1 MDMKKNWIC
10 HAGTSGESNLLLQ
23 FRREFELPRGGEAVV
38 RIHANQQY
46 KLYLD
51 GVLQGRGIA
60 PSCLA
65 HPYYDEYKLVCPAK
79 FCLAVVVYGM
89 GENIPLV
96 TEQNKGPTC
105 LNAEV
110 CIGGKRYVTDESWR
124 CRPDPAYFRD
134 TMSSLDPMANRI
146 SAWGGFKEI
155 YDTCLQDD
163 SWMRA
168 GYDDS
173 LWQSAQPCGRANELY
188 GSPSAAEA
196 PSPVLAET
204 LSPSVI
210 QTDANLGRA
219 QVQGEQV
226 FLYAE
231 NPGSFPAAIFDF
243 GREVVGYLTLRVR
256 GERGSSLS
264 LWYGESLDML
274 RTDTFL
280 LNGEEQ
286 VLKPFQRKALRYMK
300 ISANGGQAPA
310 VIGGIEFDLVH
321 FPLEEKEKLHFE
333 DTLLQKVYDVSLYT
347 TKLASQYHFE
357 DSVYR
362 EQMQWLL
369 DSRIMSLVHYE
380 CFGETRLA
388 EKAIRQFCRTQR
400 EDGSIRAAGPQECN
414 QLLPDFCLH
423 FVKMIEEFLHYSG
436 KRADEEILQTL
447 QKLFGWLRANENA
460 EGMLDVDG
468 KAGWWCFL
476 DWAPV
481 DKRGCVTAL
490 NCLYYGALQSYANI
504 LKGERFP
511 FEEWS
516 KKAQGLRGLIN
527 ARMFDAQKGLYC
539 DCFAEG
545 KRSSSCSQQSNMY
558 ALLCDVA
565 EQADAL
571 LDKICAEDFAGVRI
585 NGAFLMCLAVDH
597 LLERGRIAQAKQ
609 WIDKY
614 WGEMLRRG
622 ATSWWETF
630 DMSTPPAS
638 VPYAYSKN
646 NATYLHEYIP
656 VSYCH
661 AWGAGIAYSLARAKR
676 AGKL

>member
-1 MDMKKNWIC
+1 MEKNWIC
-10 HAGTSGESNLLLQ
+10 HAESQGKSNLLLQ
-23 FRREFELPRGGEAVV
+23 FRREFEAPRGQEAVV

-51 GVLQGRGIA
+51 GALQGRGIA
-60 PSCLA
+60 PSCFA
-65 HPYYDEYKLVCPAK
+65 YPYYYEYRFACPEK
-79 FCLAVVVYGM
+79 FCLGVLVYGV
-89 GENIPLV
+89 GEDIPLV
-96 TEQNKGPTC
+96 TEQNKGPVC
-105 LNAEV
+105 LNMEV
-110 CIGGKRYVTDESWR
+110 CVGGKRYVTDESWR

-163 SWMRA
+163 SWLQV

-173 LWQSAQPCGRANELY
+173 HWQSAQACQRANELY
-188 GSPSAAEA
+188 GFPSAAEA
-196 PSPVLAET
+196 PAPVLAEKVF
-204 LSPSVI
+204 PSVI

-219 QVQGEQV
+219 EVRGKRV

-231 NPGSFPAAIFDF
+231 HPGSFPAALFDF

-280 LNGEEQ
+280 LNGQEQ
-286 VLKPFQRKALRYMK
+286 ILKPFQRKALRYMK
-300 ISANGGQAPA
+300 ISANGGGVPS
-310 VIGGIEFDLVH
+310 VVDEVELDLTH
-321 FPLEEKEKLHFE
+321 FPLEEREKLHFE

-388 EKAIRQFCRTQR
+388 EKAVRQFCRTQR
-400 EDGSIRAAGPQECN
+400 EDGSIRAAGPQECE

-423 FVKMIEEFLHYSG
+423 FVSMVEEFLHYSG
-436 KRADEEILQTL
+436 KRADAEILQTL
-447 QKLFGWLRANENA
+447 EKLFGWLRANENA

-476 DWAPV
+476 DWAPL

-490 NCLYYGALQSYANI
+490 NCLYYRALQSYARI
-504 LKGERFP
+504 LAGEGLP
-511 FEEWS
+511 CGEWQ
-516 KKAQGLRGLIN
+516 KKAHTLRKNIN
-527 ARMFDAQKGLYC
+527 ERMFDAQKGLYC

-545 KRSSSCSQQSNMY
+545 RQSSSCSQQSGMY
-558 ALLCDVA
+558 ALICGVA
-565 EQADAL
+565 EEPEPL
-571 LDKICAEDFAGVRI
+571 LEKLCAEEFAGVRI
-585 NGAFLMCLAVDH
+585 NGAFLMCLSVDY
-597 LLERGRIAQAKQ
+597 LLEKGCIARAKR
-609 WIDKY
+609 WIDRY

-622 ATSWWETF
+622 ATTWWETF